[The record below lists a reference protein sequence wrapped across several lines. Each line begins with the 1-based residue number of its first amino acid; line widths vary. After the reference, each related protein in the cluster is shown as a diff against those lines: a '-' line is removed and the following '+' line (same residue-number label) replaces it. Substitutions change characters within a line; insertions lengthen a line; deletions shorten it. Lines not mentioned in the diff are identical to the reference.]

1 MFGIIGAMDEEIS
14 ALRDAISGREIKKIG
29 PITFYYRPAVRANR

>member
-14 ALRDAISGREIKKIG
+14 SLRDAISGREIQKIG
-29 PITFYYRPAVRANR
+29 PITFYSGSCPAKR